1 MGEKENQSNESR
13 KPVKSAEVAKKAT
26 LPTKLIIR
34 VAVIVAVATIAI
46 TAIIFLGNTTTRNL
60 IQRQAHFTETIIT
73 GFREASN
80 LITMNVDL
88 EHSVQLAER
97 SGFLWLGT
105 REQTITFVGN
115 GLFTTDLSNFTEDDI
130 IIDSFRER
138 VWVTIQRP
146 TFYGI
151 ILDWNNTVINDV
163 THDFFSWG
171 EIELNPAE
179 SNELMRQAEI
189 EMELLALQN
198 LTIQAYEYTE
208 RAVADLINTVLS
220 AAGIGGY
227 NVHIL
232 WR

>member
-1 MGEKENQSNESR
+1 MSK
-13 KPVKSAEVAKKAT
+13 AAKK
-26 LPTKLIIR
+26 IIASKFAIW
-34 VAVIVAVATIAI
+34 VIVIVAAVAVAI
-46 TAIIFLGNTTTRNL
+46 TAIIFLGNSTTRNL
-60 IQRQAHFTETIIT
+60 VTRQALFTETIIT
-73 GFREASN
+73 GFREAAN

-97 SGFLWLGT
+97 GGFLWLGT

-115 GLFTTDLSNFTEDDI
+115 GLFTTDLSVFTEDNI

-146 TFYGI
+146 VFYGV
-151 ILDWNNTVINDV
+151 ILDWDNTIVNDV
-163 THDFFSWG
+163 THNFFSWG

-179 SNELMRQAEI
+179 SNELIRQAEV

-198 LTIQAYEYTE
+198 LTNQAYEYTE
-208 RAVADLINTVLS
+208 RAVTDLINTVLS

-227 NVHIL
+227 DIHIL
-232 WR
+232 WN

>member
-1 MGEKENQSNESR
+1 
-13 KPVKSAEVAKKAT
+13 KK
-26 LPTKLIIR
+26 IIASKFAIW
-34 VAVIVAVATIAI
+34 VIVIVAAVAVAI
-46 TAIIFLGNTTTRNL
+46 TAIIFLGNSTTRNL
-60 IQRQAHFTETIIT
+60 VTRQALFTETIIT
-73 GFREASN
+73 GFREAAN

-97 SGFLWLGT
+97 GGFLWLGT

-115 GLFTTDLSNFTEDDI
+115 GLFTTDLSVFTEDNI

-146 TFYGI
+146 VFYGV
-151 ILDWNNTVINDV
+151 ILDWDNTIVNDV
-163 THDFFSWG
+163 THNFFSWG

-179 SNELMRQAEI
+179 SNELIRQAEV

-198 LTIQAYEYTE
+198 LTNQAYEYTE
-208 RAVADLINTVLS
+208 RAVTDLINTVLS

-227 NVHIL
+227 DIHIL
-232 WR
+232 WN